1 MHLKSKPVGTSN
13 AQKFNELKVGSL
25 KRLRNKS
32 AQRIKLMLLAS
43 LLVFGSSASQALNS
57 KEQRLVETVT
67 RIYGDR
73 AGLRVTTWRK
83 EMAVYHGLP
92 EHKQL
97 AHVNQFFNQLNFV
110 NDDKLWGKNDYW
122 ATPLEFLGSNAGDCE
137 DFTIAKYFSL
147 LELGVSDKKL
157 RLVYVKAITL
167 NQFHMVLAYYSS
179 PSAEPLILDNINPEI
194 MTASKRRDLLPI
206 YSFNGK
212 NLWLMKSQ
220 NGQLAGKSSRL
231 SLWNDLR
238 AREKSLQLRKP
249 IVNYDE

>member
-1 MHLKSKPVGTSN
+1 MELQRFRTTSKAKTLTTIATVMV
-13 AQKFNELKVGSL
+13 LL
-25 KRLRNKS
+25 S
-32 AQRIKLMLLAS
+32 AT
-43 LLVFGSSASQALNS
+43 ASQALNRS
-57 KEQRLVETVT
+57 EQRLIDNVT
-67 RIYGDR
+67 RIYGER
-73 AGLRVTTWRK
+73 AGLRVTTWRN
-83 EMAVYHGLP
+83 EMSVYKGLS
-92 EHKQL
+92 EKGQL
-97 AHVNQFFNQLNFV
+97 TRVNQFFNQLNFV
-110 NDDKLWGKNDYW
+110 NDDRLWGKNDYW

-157 RLVYVKAITL
+157 RLVYVKALSL

-194 MTASKRRDLLPI
+194 TTASKRRDLLPI
-206 YSFNGK
+206 YSFNGS
-212 NLWLMKSQ
+212 NLWLMKSK

>member
-1 MHLKSKPVGTSN
+1 MQRLATTSKTTVIKIIAATIV
-13 AQKFNELKVGSL
+13 LL
-25 KRLRNKS
+25 S
-32 AQRIKLMLLAS
+32 ATT
-43 LLVFGSSASQALNS
+43 SQALNRS
-57 KEQRLVETVT
+57 EQRLVDNVT
-67 RIYGDR
+67 RIYGER
-73 AGLRVTTWRK
+73 AGLRVTTWRT
-83 EMAVYHGLP
+83 EMLVYRGLS
-92 EHKQL
+92 ERDQL
-97 AHVNQFFNQLNFV
+97 TRVNQFFNQLNFV
-110 NDDKLWGKNDYW
+110 NDDRLWGKNDYW

-157 RLVYVKAITL
+157 RLVYVKALSL
-167 NQFHMVLAYYSS
+167 NQFHMVLAYYST

-194 MTASKRRDLLPI
+194 TTATKRRDLLPI
-206 YSFNGK
+206 YSFNGS
-212 NLWLMKSQ
+212 NLWLMKSK

>member
-1 MHLKSKPVGTSN
+1 MVL
-13 AQKFNELKVGSL
+13 L
-25 KRLRNKS
+25 S
-32 AQRIKLMLLAS
+32 AT
-43 LLVFGSSASQALNS
+43 ASQALNRS
-57 KEQRLVETVT
+57 EQRLIDNVT
-67 RIYGDR
+67 RIYGER
-73 AGLRVTTWRK
+73 AGLRVTTWRN
-83 EMAVYHGLP
+83 EMSVYKDLSEKG
-92 EHKQL
+92 QL
-97 AHVNQFFNQLNFV
+97 TRVNQFFNQLNFV
-110 NDDKLWGKNDYW
+110 NDDRLWGKNDYW

-157 RLVYVKAITL
+157 RLVYVKALSL

-194 MTASKRRDLLPI
+194 TTASKRRDLLPI
-206 YSFNGK
+206 YSFNGS
-212 NLWLMKSQ
+212 NLWLMKSK